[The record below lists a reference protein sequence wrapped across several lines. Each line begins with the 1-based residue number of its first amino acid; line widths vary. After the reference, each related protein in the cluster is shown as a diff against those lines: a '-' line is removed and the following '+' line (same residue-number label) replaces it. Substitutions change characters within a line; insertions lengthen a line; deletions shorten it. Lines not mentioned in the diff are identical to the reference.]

1 MPLFCDVA
9 LAVPLD
15 MAFTYAIP
23 PGMEPVVGGRV
34 LVPFRQQRMSGIVVE
49 LHDRAPQGIDD
60 FRNDGKEERVRPQGL
75 QPDFLAMPGSA
86 ANEVAERVEFE
97 TSAAKAAIENNPL
110 TAALKRCATPNQIFP
125 AASKAAPVHKSVPA
139 DPPISKASSNAKAA
153 WIRSVIEALDV
164 APVLD
169 EQLLK
174 LGRWI
179 ADYYLA
185 PIGEVFR
192 TMLPL
197 VAEFKRTIT
206 YRITDQGH
214 MALHLAGM
222 SGSPARSQRT
232 PDEQLVE
239 FRVLDYLAEREGVRE
254 QSLRGATK
262 VSKALLAG
270 MVRKKWIARE
280 DVSAVRDAVR
290 TIKVAVLL
298 GAEAAS
304 EGKIAEASPPP
315 DGPEARPHTE
325 TQHPQNE
332 RSAGDSPAVA
342 GATSPRSSL
351 AKKLNNNQRALI
363 DALAAAGGRLPVET
377 LRDLDVPRTTLATLV
392 RRGLIEI
399 VEEPEDR
406 TAPKLKPRRS
416 PFEFEFSPAQKEA
429 VKQIL
434 ESVGARKFTGMLL
447 HGVTGSGKT
456 AVYLAVMR
464 EVLEQGRSSIL
475 LVPEIGL
482 TPAMAADLIQVFGDE
497 VAILHS
503 GLSDDERA
511 EQWHRIKRGEARVV
525 VGTRSAV
532 FAPVSDLALVIVDEE
547 QDSSYKQEETPR
559 YHARDVAVMRAKMA
573 GAVVVLGSATPSLES
588 YYNAKKHKYAL
599 LELPDRVEQRPL
611 PEVEILDMRQEFQET
626 GQEQVISRKLAEEI
640 RERLEKKEQVMVLLN
655 RRGYSPVVLC
665 RACGETLQCKNCA
678 VSMTHHKREHK
689 MECHYCGH
697 VAQIPNKCA
706 KCGSEYVYFVG
717 TGSEKLE
724 ELLHGMFPQAR
735 IGRLDRDTVRG
746 REDFER
752 ALNALNEG
760 ELDMLVGT
768 QMIAKGHD
776 VHGVTLVGVVGAD
789 HALSLPDFRAAERTF
804 QLLTQVAGRAGRGN
818 SPGKVVLQTYF
829 PDHYAV
835 QFAARHDFA
844 GFYDKELQF
853 RSWMH
858 YPPYSAIA
866 NVVIR
871 SEKLDE
877 ALAWSGELGRW
888 FEKTRHEGIRVLGPA
903 AAPILRLKRDYR
915 YHFILKSPSRE
926 KMNALLRAMLKEAA
940 AKKIPRTQVIVDVD
954 AVWLM

>member
-1 MPLFCDVA
+1 MPTFADVA

-15 MAFTYAIP
+15 LAFTYAIP

-49 LHDRAPQGIDD
+49 LHDR
-60 FRNDGKEERVRPQGL
+60 
-75 QPDFLAMPGSA
+75 
-86 ANEVAERVEFE
+86 
-97 TSAAKAAIENNPL
+97 
-110 TAALKRCATPNQIFP
+110 
-125 AASKAAPVHKSVPA
+125 
-139 DPPISKASSNAKAA
+139 PPHVKTKK
-153 WIRSVIEALDV
+153 VIEALDLS
-164 APVLD
+164 PVLD
-169 EQLLK
+169 EHLLK
-174 LGRWI
+174 LGKWI

-185 PIGEVFR
+185 PVGEVFR

-197 VAEFKRTIT
+197 SAEFKRAIT
-206 YRITDQGH
+206 YRITDEGQ

-222 SGSPARSQRT
+222 SGSPARSRRT

-239 FRVLDYLAEREGVRE
+239 FRVLDYLAERESVRE
-254 QSLRGATK
+254 ERLRGATR
-262 VSKALLAG
+262 VSKALLSG

-280 DVSAVRDAVR
+280 DVSAARDAAR
-290 TIKVAVLL
+290 TVKVAVLL
-298 GAEAAS
+298 AAEDNDETGEGGAPLRQAQSRLSRQPAGRRRYAS
-304 EGKIAEASPPP
+304 
-315 DGPEARPHTE
+315 
-325 TQHPQNE
+325 
-332 RSAGDSPAVA
+332 
-342 GATSPRSSL
+342 
-351 AKKLNNNQRALI
+351 KLNENQRTLI
-363 DALAAAGGRLPVET
+363 DALAAAGGTVPVEA
-377 LRDLDVPRTTLATLV
+377 LRGLDVPRTTLSTLV
-392 RRGLIEI
+392 RRGLVQLID
-399 VEEPEDR
+399 EPQDF
-406 TAPKLKPRRS
+406 TVSKIKPRRS
-416 PFEFEFSPAQKEA
+416 PFEFEFSPAQKSA
-429 VKQIL
+429 LGNIL
-434 ESVGARKFTGMLL
+434 EGVSSRKFSGMLL

-456 AVYLAVMR
+456 AVYLAGMR

-482 TPAMAADLIQVFGDE
+482 TPALAADLHQAFGDE

-503 GLSDDERA
+503 GLTDAERA

-532 FAPVSDLALVIVDEE
+532 FAPVSDLALLIVDEE

-588 YYNAKKHKYAL
+588 YYNAKKHKYEL
-599 LELPDRVEQRPL
+599 VELPDRVEQRPL

-626 GQEQVISRKLAEEI
+626 GHEQVISRKLAEEI

-655 RRGYSPVVLC
+655 RRGYSPVALC
-665 RACGETLQCKNCA
+665 RTCGKTLQCKNCA

-689 MECHYCGH
+689 MECHYCGF
-697 VAQIPNKCA
+697 VARIPDKCA
-706 KCGSEYVYFVG
+706 LCGSEYVYFVG

-724 ELLHGMFPQAR
+724 EFLHGMFPQAR

-752 ALNALNEG
+752 VLNALNEG

-789 HALSLPDFRAAERTF
+789 IALGLPDFRAAERTF
-804 QLLTQVAGRAGRGN
+804 QLLTQVAGRAGRGP
-818 SPGKVVLQTYF
+818 SPGRVVLQTYF

-835 QFAARHDFA
+835 QFAARHDFV

-866 NVVIR
+866 NVLVR
-871 SEKLDE
+871 SEKLDD
-877 ALAWSGELGRW
+877 ALTWSGELGRW
-888 FEKTRHEGIRVLGPA
+888 LEKTRHEGIRVLGPA

-926 KMNALLRAMLKEAA
+926 KMNTLLRALLAEAA
-940 AKKIPRTQVIVDVD
+940 ARKIPRTQIIVYVD